1 MSTGELMRELFI
13 ELEKLS
19 DAEIIVEY
27 GIDYLEFK
35 IDAARRIKEIR
46 LARIYIPL
54 GRSVIGLN

>member
-1 MSTGELMRELFI
+1 MSTGELIRELFI

-27 GIDYLEFK
+27 GIDYLKFK
-35 IDAARRIKEIR
+35 IDAAKRIKEIR

>member
-1 MSTGELMRELFI
+1 MSTGELIRELFI

-35 IDAARRIKEIR
+35 TDAAKRIKEIR